1 MCKRFKHI
9 FLASICFIALSAVK
23 GQESMM
29 QDVDYALLQKLVET
43 ARTNYPKVKQLSHRI
58 LGSQAMV
65 ASARAA
71 WFDILGFS
79 YLYSPNNST
88 TLVNPSLFN
97 GYQIGVSINLG
108 TILQKGPN
116 IRKAREDLYMAQE
129 EKAEYLLNL
138 EAMVRQRYFVY
149 VQQLAVIRLR
159 TNALLD
165 MEGSVKE
172 IRYKYEKGETGLD
185 EYNRVL
191 TSFADQAS
199 SKISAETAFL
209 IAKSSLEELLGKP
222 LEEIK

>member
-9 FLASICFIALSAVK
+9 FLASILLTAFSVAK
-23 GQESMM
+23 GQESIL
-29 QDVDYALLQKLVET
+29 QDIDYPLLQKLVQT
-43 ARTNYPKVKQLSHRI
+43 ARDNYPKVKQLNHRI
-58 LGSQAMV
+58 LAGQAVV

-108 TILQKGPN
+108 NILQKGPN
-116 IRKAREDLYMAQE
+116 IRRAREELYMAQE

-138 EAMVRQRYFVY
+138 AALVKQRYYVY

-159 TNALLD
+159 TNTVMD
-165 MEGSVKE
+165 IEGSVKE
-172 IRYKYEKGETGLD
+172 LRYKYEKGEAELSA
-185 EYNRVL
+185 YNQAL
-191 TSFADQAS
+191 TSLADQTN
-199 SKISAETAFL
+199 SKIAAETSFL

>member
-1 MCKRFKHI
+1 
-9 FLASICFIALSAVK
+9 
-23 GQESMM
+23 
-29 QDVDYALLQKLVET
+29 
-43 ARTNYPKVKQLSHRI
+43 
-58 LGSQAMV
+58 
-65 ASARAA
+65 
-71 WFDILGFS
+71 
-79 YLYSPNNST
+79 
-88 TLVNPSLFN
+88 
-97 GYQIGVSINLG
+97 
-108 TILQKGPN
+108 
-116 IRKAREDLYMAQE
+116 
-129 EKAEYLLNL
+129 
-138 EAMVRQRYFVY
+138 MVRQRYFVY